1 MNNYLDETKV
11 EKSSASKFLNILVK
25 ICLLPITVEGDIIKF
40 KIWKAIIH
48 ILIYIGTFVTN
59 GVILSIYA
67 NRNMSTNLIA
77 ADGIVEL
84 VAMGLSTTQ
93 YLCLFLLLGLSFE
106 EQILWLHQRLTSIQ
120 FFQKRSLIT
129 KSDYCQLHDKP
140 STLINKENF
149 IFPRKKFMFF
159 IGFMLTNSF
168 TVVDYFTSSLGLLN
182 ILNFMNNLYL
192 RKF

>member
-1 MNNYLDETKV
+1 MSVKIMNNYLDETKY
-11 EKSSASKFLNILVK
+11 EKSAASKFLNILVK
-25 ICLLPITVEGDIIKF
+25 ICLLPITVEGDVIKF

-106 EQILWLHQRLTSIQ
+106 EQIL
-120 FFQKRSLIT
+120 
-129 KSDYCQLHDKP
+129 
-140 STLINKENF
+140 
-149 IFPRKKFMFF
+149 
-159 IGFMLTNSF
+159 
-168 TVVDYFTSSLGLLN
+168 
-182 ILNFMNNLYL
+182 
-192 RKF
+192 